1 MSAIR
6 GLQECGEKRELLVGP
21 VLAPGVPDA
30 EDQDVNGCYDQQR
43 GEHGHHQAAW
53 V

>member
-6 GLQECGEKRELLVGP
+6 LLQQVGEDEELLVGAA
-21 VLAPGVPDA
+21 LAPGVPDA
-30 EDQDVNGCYDQQR
+30 EDHDVEGRDGQEEFEQ
-43 GEHGHHQAAW
+43 GHHQAAS

>member
-1 MSAIR
+1 MSAI
-6 GLQECGEKRELLVGP
+6 GLLQEVCEDGELLVGP

-30 EDQDVNGCYDQQR
+30 EDHDVEGRYCKER
-43 GEHGHHQAAW
+43 GEGGHHQAAS